1 MRAKAPHFARPS
13 DIQTKLKANGAELKG
28 QAHGAKA
35 NGLGDKALKH
45 GAEAY
50 DLFATAQRQ
59 SFSAQS

>member
-1 MRAKAPHFARPS
+1 MAKALHFAGPS

-35 NGLGDKALKH
+35 NDLGSKALKH

-50 DLFATAQRQ
+50 DLFAKAQWQGLRTQ
-59 SFSAQS
+59 S